1 MTERGFYCQFP
12 SNAST
17 DINKDNTLSRY
28 TNNFKQPLE
37 LKEDYDVGLAEIQ
50 YPQSWNNVRA
60 KSNTIEI
67 TYSYPKSKKERYMV
81 KEVPPGYYENIP
93 DLIDVIKSIYGS
105 TRDRRLTA
113 AKVTLVGL
121 EITYNSTTRRVF
133 VNADNM
139 KLKIKRA
146 NGTMHSPKVYQAQIK
161 LNDDVAR
168 LLGFKNGTVIKKG
181 KSVTSDFAATRSG
194 GLHNMYVYTDCIHPQ
209 PHPDGNVNILRTIAI
224 DEELSKTYVSKRFQK
239 IFYYPLKMKTINSIS
254 FDLRDD
260 TGKHIG
266 FDIGKVLIVLHFRKR
281 NL

>member
-113 AKVTLVGL
+113 AKVTLIGL

>member
-1 MTERGFYCQFP
+1 MSDQGFFVQFP
-12 SNAST
+12 SNASMN
-17 DINKDNTLSRY
+17 IYENNKLSSY
-28 TNNFKQPLE
+28 TNNFEQPLVLNE
-37 LKEDYDVGLAEIQ
+37 EYDVGLAEIQ
-50 YPQSWNNVRA
+50 FPQNWNNIRA
-60 KSNTIEI
+60 GSNTFEI
-67 TYSYPKSKKERYMV
+67 RYSYPKTKRKRYMV
-81 KEVPPGYYENIP
+81 KEIPPGYYENIP
-93 DLIDVIKSIYGS
+93 DLIEVIKSIYGS
-105 TRDRRLTA
+105 TKDRRLTA

-121 EITYNSTTRRVF
+121 EITYNATTRRVT
-133 VNADNM
+133 VNTNN
-139 KLKIKRA
+139 LKIKIRKA
-146 NGTMHSPKVYQAQIK
+146 DGTLRTPSAYQAQIK

-181 KSVTSDFAATRSG
+181 KSLTSDFAATRSG

-224 DEELSKTYVSKRFQK
+224 DEELSKKYVSKRFQK
-239 IFYYPLKMKTINSIS
+239 IFYYPLKMKTLTSIS